1 MLPFNQCPT
10 LQEDGFCLLP
20 GHFSPAEI
28 DDLNGLLAPC
38 LATTAKPSSRT
49 TWKDWD
55 IHAGVPLV
63 DAGRIMD
70 ICRGGLEPIANK
82 LFSNIHPFSW
92 QGCQL
97 TQTFAGDAA
106 VERHIDGLHLEEQ
119 QGPNAYTALFVVHL
133 SDVPSLDVGNFRV
146 WQGSH
151 KLAEQKLAAA
161 GAGMSKVDAHRILS
175 ALSGQ
180 DADGETQ
187 LEGPRGSVVIMNYLT
202 QHGTARHLGAAP
214 RLALYFR
221 IKTAL
226 TAPGADY
233 DFRKLSNAWH
243 EWQ

>member
-1 MLPFNQCPT
+1 MGRVASSNNI
-10 LQEDGFCLLP
+10 
-20 GHFSPAEI
+20 HFQWH
-28 DDLNGLLAPC
+28 
-38 LATTAKPSSRT
+38 TAKVQS
-49 TWKDWD
+49 
-55 IHAGVPLV
+55 VE
-63 DAGRIMD
+63 DAKKM
-70 ICRGGLEPIANK
+70 ESP
-82 LFSNIHPFSW
+82 
-92 QGCQL
+92 
-97 TQTFAGDAA
+97 
-106 VERHIDGLHLEEQ
+106 V
-119 QGPNAYTALFVVHL
+119 
-133 SDVPSLDVGNFRV
+133 
-146 WQGSH
+146 
-151 KLAEQKLAAA
+151 AAA